1 MARAQQA
8 RLALGT
14 PVGRGFALAA
24 LATVAT
30 GFAMA
35 AQQNIVSNFFEDE
48 LHLSG
53 PQFGYI
59 TAIREIPGFLLIFLT
74 ALFYRLSLPHL
85 TAGALGLLAIGYG
98 LFGTAT
104 SFWTVV
110 PWVVISSMGY
120 HTWLQTQPALGMT
133 LTTER
138 RSGGVL
144 GRLAAINSLGA
155 LTAMAIVFVVF
166 EFELLDFSGMYVLCG
181 LAALIAA
188 LAIARFPNLRDGQLQ
203 AEKTRREPIVLRRDY
218 RLYYWLSLLDGAR
231 QQIFFSFGAW
241 VLVDHFDLGVS
252 AISLVLIAVS
262 TMSMLAGAWIGRQLD
277 RHGERQVLAV
287 VNVLYVVALLG
298 YGLID
303 QVAVAIVCYVIYS
316 FIFPLSAMGAA
327 TYLRKI
333 APAADVAPSLAMGLT
348 MQHAAAVAVPIATGF
363 VLNYVGYQ
371 VPFLIAAGFAVV
383 TYFVTRLLDPATQK
397 SDRRLA
403 EEAARQAAG

>member
-14 PVGRGFALAA
+14 PVGRGFALVAV
-24 LATVAT
+24 ATVAT

-48 LHLSG
+48 LGLSG

-59 TAIREIPGFLLIFLT
+59 TAIREIPGFLLIFFT

-104 SFWTVV
+104 SFWAVV

-133 LTTER
+133 LTTEG
-138 RSGGVL
+138 RSGGIL
-144 GRLAAINSLGA
+144 GRLAALNGLGA
-155 LTAMAIVFVVF
+155 LTAMAVVFVVF
-166 EFELLDFSGMYVLCG
+166 EFELLSFNGMYIVCG
-181 LAALIAA
+181 LAALVAA
-188 LAIARFPNLRDGQLQ
+188 LAISRFPNLRDGQLQ
-203 AEKTRREPIVLRRDY
+203 RERTRRDPIVFRRDY

-241 VLVDHFDLGVS
+241 VLVDHFDLDVS

-287 VNVLYVVALLG
+287 INVLYVVALLG
-298 YGLID
+298 YGLVD
-303 QVAVAIVCYVIYS
+303 QVAVAIICYVIYS

-371 VPFLIAAGFAVV
+371 IPFLIAAGFAVL
-383 TYFVTRLLDPATQK
+383 TFFVTRFLDPASQK
-397 SDRRLA
+397 SGRRLA